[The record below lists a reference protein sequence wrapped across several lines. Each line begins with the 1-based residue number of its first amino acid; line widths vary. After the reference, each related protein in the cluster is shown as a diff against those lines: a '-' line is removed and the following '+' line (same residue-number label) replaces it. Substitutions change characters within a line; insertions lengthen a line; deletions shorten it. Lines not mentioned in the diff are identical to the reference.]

1 MSETAILL
9 IQPNERAR
17 AMMVT
22 RLQDA
27 GFVVMTSNTAVDGL
41 ATLQRE
47 KVDLLLCEK
56 TLPGRSGIELTR
68 LVREHSAY
76 EDLPV
81 MLITGKSDRVGAC
94 EAYAVGADDVIAK
107 PFDTDVLIAKIRR
120 RLTLAGTVSALR
132 HDNSV
137 LDTRVI
143 ERAIELGEVR
153 DELRALRIGR
163 QA

>member
-1 MSETAILL
+1 MTEPTILL

-17 AMMVT
+17 GMMVT

-27 GFVVMTSNTAVDGL
+27 GFQVLTSNTALDGL
-41 ATLQRE
+41 ATLHRE
-47 KVDLLLCEK
+47 RVDLLLSEK
-56 TLPGRSGIELTR
+56 DLPGRSGIELTR

-107 PFDTDVLIAKIRR
+107 PFDTDVIIAKINR
-120 RLTLAGTVSALR
+120 RLKLAGTVSALR

-137 LDTRVI
+137 LDARVI

-153 DELRALRIGR
+153 DELRAIRIGKR
-163 QA
+163 A

>member
-1 MSETAILL
+1 MDTPTILL

-17 AMMVT
+17 GAMVA
-22 RLQDA
+22 RLEEA
-27 GFVVMTSNTAVDGL
+27 GFAALTSNTALDGL

-47 KVDLLLCEK
+47 TVHILLCEK
-56 TLPGRSGIELTR
+56 DLPGRSGIELTR

-81 MLITGKSDRVGAC
+81 MLVTGKSDRIGAC

-107 PFDTDVLIAKIRR
+107 PFDTDVLIARIHR
-120 RLTLAGTVSALR
+120 RLLLAGKVSALR
-132 HDNSV
+132 HDNSI

-143 ERAIELGEVR
+143 ERAIELGELR
-153 DELRALRIGR
+153 DEMRALRIGR
-163 QA
+163 SA